1 MNNSDY
7 EENFKNESEYEN
19 DKKLSKPE
27 LIDNF
32 LFFESY
38 NMIILLENIKNH
50 FSNTSPF
57 FLDYIKIYNL
67 SDFIINLL
75 FLNKSYTQFKNFN
88 LNFIELFRSTYYNE
102 LNISYNIIYNFLKKF
117 NYNIDFKIW
126 ILFCITYSNLYELQL

>member
-50 FSNTSPF
+50 FSKYISIF
-57 FLDYIKIYNL
+57 F
-67 SDFIINLL
+67 
-75 FLNKSYTQFKNFN
+75 
-88 LNFIELFRSTYYNE
+88 R
-102 LNISYNIIYNFLKKF
+102 
-117 NYNIDFKIW
+117 
-126 ILFCITYSNLYELQL
+126 LY